1 MKKNLQ
7 LLCAFAF
14 AITTCTAQETTEPVL
29 KSSNRIILHYD
40 DTTGLFTQL
49 VKILIEKGYDI
60 EWKDREFGILRTAP
74 KYLFEYYETYSV
86 IKSLFRDSTIILY
99 GFGRQSDFYTEAKFS
114 KYKEFYRGDVSHRT
128 WNDML
133 KIAELMKPKNI
144 TYAHVE

>member
-14 AITTCTAQETTEPVL
+14 AITTCTAQETTEPV
-29 KSSNRIILHYD
+29 KNISNRIILHYD

-49 VKILIEKGYDI
+49 VKIFIDKGYDI

-74 KYLFEYYETYSV
+74 KYQFEYNETFSL
-86 IKSLFRDSTIILY
+86 IKTIFRDSTITMY
-99 GFGRQSDFYTEAKFS
+99 GIGRQHTFYNEAKAARI
-114 KYKEFYRGDVSHRT
+114 KEENKGSMATRT
-128 WNDML
+128 WNEMMT
-133 KIAELMKPKNI
+133 IAELMKPKSI

>member
-14 AITTCTAQETTEPVL
+14 AITTCTAQETTEPV
-29 KSSNRIILHYD
+29 KNSSNRIILHYD

-49 VKILIEKGYDI
+49 VKVLIDKGYDI

-74 KYLFEYYETYSV
+74 KYLFEYTQTFSV
-86 IKSLFRDSTIILY
+86 IKALFSDSTITIY
-99 GFGRQSDFYTEAKFS
+99 GIGRQYDSYNEAKPA
-114 KYKEFYRGDVSHRT
+114 KIKEEKRGSLATRT
-128 WNDML
+128 WNEMM
-133 KIAELMKPKNI
+133 KIAELMKPKSI

>member
-14 AITTCTAQETTEPVL
+14 AITTCSAQETTEPVL

-49 VKILIEKGYDI
+49 VKIFIDKGYDI
-60 EWKDREFGILRTAP
+60 EWKDREFGHLRTGP
-74 KYLFEYYETYSV
+74 KYLFEYNQTFSV
-86 IKSLFRDSTIILY
+86 IKTLFSDSTIILY
-99 GFGRQSDFYTEAKFS
+99 GFGRQYDFYNEARS
-114 KYKEFYRGDVSHRT
+114 ARYKVENKGSIATRT
-128 WNDML
+128 WNEMMT
-133 KIAELMKPKNI
+133 IAELMKPKSI

>member
-14 AITTCTAQETTEPVL
+14 AITTCTAQETTQPVL
-29 KSSNRIILHYD
+29 KRSNRIILHYD

-49 VKILIEKGYDI
+49 AKIFIDEGYDI

-74 KYLFEYYETYSV
+74 KYLFEYYQTFSV

-99 GFGRQSDFYTEAKFS
+99 GFGRQSDFYTEAKFLR
-114 KYKEFYRGDVSHRT
+114 YKEIYRGDVSYRT
-128 WNDML
+128 WNEMM
-133 KIAELMKPKNI
+133 KIAELMKPKSI
-144 TYAHVE
+144 TYARVE